1 MGKVDYGLNKAK
13 LKILLTIMDCN
24 KLGYLPSYK
33 CILLV
38 LKGIYEGTEFDEVI
52 TLGSLKSLCKKACG
66 IYISQLKRIGLVNET
81 YEPRLDEHYLY
92 LSEEGERIALE
103 SKSKFK
109 KVPCPKNLVKP
120 LFISRK

>member
-1 MGKVDYGLNKAK
+1 
-13 LKILLTIMDCN
+13 MDCN

-38 LKGIYEGTEFDEVI
+38 LKGIYEGTEFDEVV
-52 TLGSLKSLCKKACG
+52 TLGSLKSLGKKACG

-81 YEPRLDEHYLY
+81 YEPRLDEHYLC
-92 LSEEGERIALE
+92 LSEEGEGVALE
-103 SKSKFK
+103 FRSKFK